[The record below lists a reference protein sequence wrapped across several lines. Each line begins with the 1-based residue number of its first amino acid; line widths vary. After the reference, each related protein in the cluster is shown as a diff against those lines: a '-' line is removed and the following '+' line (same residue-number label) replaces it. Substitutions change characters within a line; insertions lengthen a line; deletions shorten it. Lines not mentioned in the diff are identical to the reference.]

1 MLISDDFKTLSGCV
15 VQAGQAH
22 GPPNRL
28 MAAHFPAWQRPLE
41 RPGKE
46 EGRDSMLAQAFLS
59 SAVAAPQPPQRPP
72 PRREG
77 GMLRK
82 KKPLPSLPERRSS
95 PQATRGGQQGEQ
107 QGEVWRTTS
116 GRAVQQLEGRSARDC
131 RSERLKGSCG
141 PRDGSQGEAVR
152 GEGSAS
158 GALGGDV
165 GQTNF

>member
-1 MLISDDFKTLSGCV
+1 
-15 VQAGQAH
+15 
-22 GPPNRL
+22 

-95 PQATRGGQQGEQ
+95 PQATRGASSRASSRARYGKPRQDALCSN
-107 QGEVWRTTS
+107 WRAAAPVT
-116 GRAVQQLEGRSARDC
+116 AVA
-131 RSERLKGSCG
+131 
-141 PRDGSQGEAVR
+141 DGSKAPADPEMVRKARLCEEKAVR
-152 GEGSAS
+152 QERWVAMWDRPISDRGSTPRTPEKNPYS
-158 GALGGDV
+158 LS
-165 GQTNF
+165 

>member
-1 MLISDDFKTLSGCV
+1 
-15 VQAGQAH
+15 
-22 GPPNRL
+22 
-28 MAAHFPAWQRPLE
+28 MAAHFPARQRPLE

-107 QGEVWRTTS
+107 QGEVWRTMAAGGGS
-116 GRAVQQLEGRSARDC
+116 PVGRVRHNI
-131 RSERLKGSCG
+131 ERLNT
-141 PRDGSQGEAVR
+141 Q
-152 GEGSAS
+152 
-158 GALGGDV
+158 
-165 GQTNF
+165 